1 MKPVDIREQWWWWR
15 GHIREDD
22 QTFIFLNHHPS
33 FMLNPGSSCAVDI
46 FCRYNFSVVERG
58 LCRIKKIKKKRN
70 GPRPKKILWSQLL
83 SFTYDGH
90 QCKLCA
96 CVVWPQ
102 CCRRH
107 NWPQHSSS
115 SSRTLLGIKGSAF
128 RWFESLLL
136 DRKQVALWR
145 IRIETLQPKLWYP
158 PRVIPWSIAFF
169 STQFQKVES
178 CLTAIQI
185 WM

>member
-22 QTFIFLNHHPS
+22 QTFIFKNHHPS

-58 LCRIKKIKKKRN
+58 LCRIKKITKNGTVPDLKKYCDRN
-70 GPRPKKILWSQLL
+70 YYLLLMMDTSASSVLVLLDTIDHSILLHRLEHYLASKVLLFAGLNLYSWIENKLLCEGSESKHCNL
-83 SFTYDGH
+83 SFGI
-90 QCKLCA
+90 
-96 CVVWPQ
+96 PQ
-102 CCRRH
+102 GSFLG
-107 NWPQHSSS
+107 P
-115 SSRTLLGIKGSAF
+115 LL
-128 RWFESLLL
+128 
-136 DRKQVALWR
+136 
-145 IRIETLQPKLWYP
+145 
-158 PRVIPWSIAFF
+158 FF